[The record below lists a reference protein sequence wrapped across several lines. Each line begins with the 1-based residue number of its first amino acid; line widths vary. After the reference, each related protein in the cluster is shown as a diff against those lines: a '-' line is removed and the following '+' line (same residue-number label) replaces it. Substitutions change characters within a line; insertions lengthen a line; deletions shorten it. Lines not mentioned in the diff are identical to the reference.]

1 MADAVVVLTVIGVF
15 FLPVLG
21 FALLILVPAAVGVSL
36 GIRKL
41 YLKVL
46 LRVFEF
52 ATNRIQQHDSRQDL
66 NGNRGE
72 QLPDNNAAAQ
82 KNSVALLQEE
92 EKTTLKKVRSFGT
105 LRREFELSDCYHF
118 CRQGIEVC
126 ALSAGSRMWT
136 LYACVCSVLLGQ
148 SVKAIADD
156 NVTKCFSAAE
166 LPSWNLLTRTNTHYE
181 FVSVRLT
188 ILWVIGFLFRYCC
201 LLPMRF
207 ILTVVSVNCFLMTT
221 AAIGLMP
228 NSRYKRHVSKY
239 VSLMCYRILAR
250 AFSAVVTYHNKENRA
265 KGGGICVANHTSPI
279 DVIILACDAC
289 YAMVGQVHG
298 GFTGMIQRAMSRS
311 EAHIWFQR
319 SEAKDR
325 HAVSNR
331 LKEHVS
337 DPEKL
342 PILIFP
348 EGTCINNT
356 SVMMFKKGSFEVGGT
371 IYPVA
376 IKYDAR
382 FGDAF
387 WNSSKYNMIQYLLL
401 MMTSWAIVCDVW
413 YLPPMHRK
421 EGEIAVEFAN
431 RVKHEIAQK
440 GGLVDLLW
448 DGQLKRMTVKEDY
461 KKEQQK
467 EYSKLLKVE

>member
-1 MADAVVVLTVIGVF
+1 MADAFVILTVISVF
-15 FLPVLG
+15 LLPVLG
-21 FALLILVPAAVGVSL
+21 FALLILIPAAVGVSL

-72 QLPDNNAAAQ
+72 QLPDNNAAALKD
-82 KNSVALLQEE
+82 KNSVALIQEE
-92 EKTTLKKVRSFGT
+92 ERTTLKKVRSFGT

-118 CRQGIEVC
+118 CRQGIE
-126 ALSAGSRMWT
+126 
-136 LYACVCSVLLGQ
+136 
-148 SVKAIADD
+148 AIADD
-156 NVTKCFSAAE
+156 SVTKCFSAAE

-181 FVSVRLT
+181 FVSMRLT

-207 ILTVVSVNCFLMTT
+207 ILTVVSVNIFLMTT

-228 NSRYKRHVSKY
+228 NSRHKRHVSKY

-265 KGGGICVANHTSPI
+265 KGGICVANHTSPI

-319 SEAKDR
+319 SESKDR
-325 HAVSNR
+325 QAVSNR

-337 DPEKL
+337 DPDKL

-387 WNSSKYNMIQYLLL
+387 WNSSKYNMIQYLLH

-421 EGEIAVEFAN
+421 EGEYAVEFAN

-448 DGQLKRMTVKEDY
+448 DGQLKRMTVKEDF

>member
-1 MADAVVVLTVIGVF
+1 MADAVLVLTVIGVF

-21 FALLILVPAAVGVSL
+21 FALLILIPAAVGVSL

-46 LRVFEF
+46 IRVFEF

-72 QLPDNNAAAQ
+72 QLPDNNIDALKD
-82 KNSVALLQEE
+82 KNSVAMIQEE
-92 EKTTLKKVRSFGT
+92 ERTTLKKVRSFGT

-118 CRQGIEVC
+118 CRQGIE
-126 ALSAGSRMWT
+126 
-136 LYACVCSVLLGQ
+136 
-148 SVKAIADD
+148 AIADD
-156 NVTKCFSAAE
+156 SVTKCFSAAE

-181 FVSVRLT
+181 FVSMRLT

-207 ILTVVSVNCFLMTT
+207 ILFVVSVNIFLMTT

-319 SEAKDR
+319 SEVKDR
-325 HAVSNR
+325 QAVSNR

-337 DPEKL
+337 DPDKL

-356 SVMMFKKGSFEVGGT
+356 SVMMFKKGSFEVGGA

-421 EGEIAVEFAN
+421 EGEAAVEFAN

-448 DGQLKRMTVKEDY
+448 DGQLKRMTVKEDF

>member
-1 MADAVVVLTVIGVF
+1 MADAFVILTVISVF
-15 FLPVLG
+15 LLPVLG
-21 FALLILVPAAVGVSL
+21 FALLILIPAAVGVSL

-72 QLPDNNAAAQ
+72 QLPDNNAAALKD
-82 KNSVALLQEE
+82 KNSVALIQEE
-92 EKTTLKKVRSFGT
+92 ERTTLKKVRSFGT

-118 CRQGIEVC
+118 CRQGIE
-126 ALSAGSRMWT
+126 
-136 LYACVCSVLLGQ
+136 
-148 SVKAIADD
+148 AIADD
-156 NVTKCFSAAE
+156 SVTKCFSAAE

-181 FVSVRLT
+181 FVSMRLT

-201 LLPMRF
+201 LLPMRLLLATVSIGIF
-207 ILTVVSVNCFLMTT
+207 MVATATLSIL
-221 AAIGLMP
+221 P
-228 NSRYKRHVSKY
+228 NNSHKRHVSKY

-265 KGGGICVANHTSPI
+265 KGGICVANHTSPI

-319 SEAKDR
+319 SESKDR
-325 HAVSNR
+325 QAVSNR

-337 DPEKL
+337 DPDKL

-387 WNSSKYNMIQYLLL
+387 WNSSKYNMIQYLLH

-421 EGEIAVEFAN
+421 EGEYAVEFAN

-448 DGQLKRMTVKEDY
+448 DGQLKRMTVKEDF

>member
-1 MADAVVVLTVIGVF
+1 MADAVLVLTVIGVF

-21 FALLILVPAAVGVSL
+21 FALLILIPAAVGVSL

-46 LRVFEF
+46 IRVFEF

-72 QLPDNNAAAQ
+72 QLPDNNIDALKD
-82 KNSVALLQEE
+82 KNSVAMIQEE
-92 EKTTLKKVRSFGT
+92 ERTTLKKVRSFGT

-118 CRQGIEVC
+118 CRQGIE
-126 ALSAGSRMWT
+126 
-136 LYACVCSVLLGQ
+136 
-148 SVKAIADD
+148 AIADD
-156 NVTKCFSAAE
+156 SVTKCFSAAE

-181 FVSVRLT
+181 FVSMRLT

-201 LLPMRF
+201 LLPM
-207 ILTVVSVNCFLMTT
+207 S
-221 AAIGLMP
+221 
-228 NSRYKRHVSKY
+228 YKRHVSKY

-319 SEAKDR
+319 SEVKDR
-325 HAVSNR
+325 QAVSNR

-337 DPEKL
+337 DPDKL

-356 SVMMFKKGSFEVGGT
+356 SVMMFKKGSFEVGGA

-421 EGEIAVEFAN
+421 EGEAAVEFAN

-448 DGQLKRMTVKEDY
+448 DGQLKRMTVKEDF

>member
-1 MADAVVVLTVIGVF
+1 MADAVLVLTVIGVF

-21 FALLILVPAAVGVSL
+21 FALLILIPAAVGVSL

-46 LRVFEF
+46 IRVFEF

-72 QLPDNNAAAQ
+72 QLPDNNAAALKD
-82 KNSVALLQEE
+82 KNSVAMIQEE
-92 EKTTLKKVRSFGT
+92 ERTTLKKVRSFGT

-118 CRQGIEVC
+118 CRQGIE
-126 ALSAGSRMWT
+126 
-136 LYACVCSVLLGQ
+136 
-148 SVKAIADD
+148 AIADD
-156 NVTKCFSAAE
+156 SVTKCFSAAE

-181 FVSVRLT
+181 FVSMRLT

-207 ILTVVSVNCFLMTT
+207 ILFVVSVNIFLMTT

-228 NSRYKRHVSKY
+228 NSRLLLATVSVGIFMVATATLSILPKTSYKRHVSKY

-289 YAMVGQVHG
+289 YAMVGQVHA

-319 SEAKDR
+319 SEVKDR
-325 HAVSNR
+325 QAVSNR

-337 DPEKL
+337 DPDKL

-413 YLPPMHRK
+413 YLPPMHRQ
-421 EGEIAVEFAN
+421 EGEAAVEFAN

-448 DGQLKRMTVKEDY
+448 DGQLKRMTVKEDF

>member
-1 MADAVVVLTVIGVF
+1 MADAFVILTVISVF
-15 FLPVLG
+15 LLPVLG
-21 FALLILVPAAVGVSL
+21 FALLILIPAAVGVSL

-72 QLPDNNAAAQ
+72 QLPDNNAAALKD
-82 KNSVALLQEE
+82 KNSVALIQEE
-92 EKTTLKKVRSFGT
+92 ERTTLKKVRSFGT

-118 CRQGIEVC
+118 CRQGIE
-126 ALSAGSRMWT
+126 
-136 LYACVCSVLLGQ
+136 
-148 SVKAIADD
+148 AIADD
-156 NVTKCFSAAE
+156 SVTKCFSAAE

-181 FVSVRLT
+181 FVSMRLT

-207 ILTVVSVNCFLMTT
+207 ILTVVSVNIFLMTT

-228 NSRYKRHVSKY
+228 NSRHKRHVSKY

-265 KGGGICVANHTSPI
+265 KGGICVANHTSPI

-319 SEAKDR
+319 SESKDR
-325 HAVSNR
+325 QAVSNR

-337 DPEKL
+337 DPDKL

-376 IKYDAR
+376 IK
-382 FGDAF
+382 
-387 WNSSKYNMIQYLLL
+387 
-401 MMTSWAIVCDVW
+401 
-413 YLPPMHRK
+413 
-421 EGEIAVEFAN
+421 EGEYAVEFAN

-448 DGQLKRMTVKEDY
+448 DGQLKRMTVKEDF